1 MSSGKDKNA
10 KVNRIVLLVLLGFGF
25 VFAWIVAFSEWLPYL
40 ECQQTVINYRDKL
53 MVLTIASMT
62 AAATLL
68 TTKPQDDAV
77 KQLAFLL
84 IAVTGVVAAIVA
96 IPPRSWL
103 LLVFLVAGLLP
114 VIAAFFFVF
123 WRLFKRSRGAF
134 WLLVLGAG
142 MVWFAAFLLNSDLGM
157 SLAKKMGESAFW
169 TLVIGLTLKGLA
181 SACVASI
188 WYYLNERRNSRQ
200 TRGSDE

>member
-1 MSSGKDKNA
+1 MSSGKDQNA
-10 KVNRIVLLVLLGFGF
+10 KVNRIVLLGLLGFGF
-25 VFAWIVAFSEWLPYL
+25 VFAWIVAFSEWLPFL
-40 ECQQTVINYRDKL
+40 ECQQTVISYRDKL

-84 IAVTGVVAAIVA
+84 IAVAGVVAAIVA

-103 LLVFLVAGLLP
+103 LLGFLFAGLFP
-114 VIAAFFFVF
+114 VISAFFFVF
-123 WRLFKRSRGAF
+123 CRLFKCSLGAF
-134 WLLVLGAG
+134 SLLVLGAV
-142 MVWFAAFLLNSDLGM
+142 MVWSAAFLLNSDLGM
-157 SLAKKMGESAFW
+157 SLAKKMGDPAFW
-169 TLVIGLTLKGLA
+169 ALVIGLTLKGFA
-181 SACVASI
+181 SALVGWI

-200 TRGSDE
+200 TSGSDE